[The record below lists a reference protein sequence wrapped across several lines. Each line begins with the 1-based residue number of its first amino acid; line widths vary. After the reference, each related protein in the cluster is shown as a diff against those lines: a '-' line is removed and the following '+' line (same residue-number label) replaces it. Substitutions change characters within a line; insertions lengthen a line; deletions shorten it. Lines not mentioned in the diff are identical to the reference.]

1 MTGTLARPATPPAG
15 RITGKVSAHP
25 AGEFARRALT
35 PGICLLLALL
45 PFITAPGQII
55 ADTKL
60 NLAVS
65 PAGFLARALT
75 LWDPQQFGGLQ
86 NQAAGYVFPMG
97 PFFVLGKLAAVPAW
111 ITQRLWIAVV
121 LIAACVGTQR
131 LAARLGIG
139 VPWTRAVAGLAY
151 ALSPIAL
158 SMVGQY
164 SDEYLPM
171 AMLPWI
177 LLPLAGAVRGQLSPA
192 RAAARSAVAVALC
205 GGTNA
210 ACTAAVLT
218 PALIY
223 ILASAPTQGAQGA
236 QEVRSSPSRR
246 RLLAWW
252 VPVTLLATC
261 WWSVPLVLEDKYG
274 VSFLPYT
281 ESAAVTTSVTSL
293 SDVLRGT
300 SNWISYLD
308 VTGQPWWPLGFRI
321 ATWWVPTLLTGL
333 VAAAG
338 LAGLIIRVPQG
349 PAGVPEGQAGAL
361 APARPAVRIAER
373 RFLLL
378 SVIAGVLIMGTA
390 HVSSLGNPLE
400 GSLNSLIN
408 GPASPFRNLWKFDPM
423 IRLPVAFG
431 LAHLMAT
438 RWPRRGLS
446 RVLSYALCA
455 VTGLAVAGVAALA
468 YLSGLAM
475 PGSFDAIPSYWTQA
489 AGWINAHAGNQA
501 VLVEP
506 GAPFGQYLWGTPL
519 DDVLS
524 PLTSADFVRRDI
536 SDIGS
541 VGNERLLETID
552 QRLSAGDGSAGLTE
566 VLARMGVK
574 YVVVRNDLDRSVLN
588 GAWPA
593 RVHQALAES
602 PGITRVAQFGTFVGS
617 FAPDNAVSHFDAPYP
632 PVEIYQVAGAE
643 PVANVQPA
651 AGALRVYGGPE
662 SLLTLGDENLLGRS
676 GTRPVLINDDGAGQP
691 TSGSVVSDSLRRRTT
706 GFGSIR
712 ASYSPTL
719 TATEPTVTFEATDDY
734 TEPGWSKY
742 QSVARY
748 TGIADVTASSS
759 ASDVAAIPGEWSSG
773 RLPYAAVDANLFT
786 RWESG
791 SWTGPV
797 GQWIQLKF
805 DAAIDPRTI
814 DVAFDASFV
823 SGPPVMQVR
832 ITTAAGQATDA
843 VQLTSNMQPLRVPP
857 GPTGWLRITVT
868 GLALRP
874 ALPTGAQVGIYDIA
888 VPGVQSAR
896 TIVTPAVPGPDPSAV
911 VLAKDEPQPSG
922 CMLTSMRWVCSP
934 LLAVATEE
942 QYGLDRTFDES
953 SPDPAVVHG
962 SAILVN
968 AALADQYTRLS
979 PSEPQV
985 TASSVYAPADPQ
997 DQPTAAFDGDRATS
1011 WAAAAYD
1018 RNPTLSIRW
1027 GGPRTV
1033 SRLTIERPPGASGFL
1048 EVRITGSAGQH
1059 RDAWVSASG
1068 MLTFAPMRT
1077 SALTLTFLP
1086 KYAPVQITD
1095 VGIPGVPPL
1104 TTPGGTFRLRCGLG
1118 PSLTVNGKAVAT
1130 RVTGSFASLR
1140 AEQPVQFTACSPVQL
1155 AAGANR
1161 IVEPVTDVFSIQ
1173 DAVVQATGAA
1183 ASRSALPAAAP
1194 PAAARVVQW
1203 TLTAR
1208 TLRVSAAARSYL
1220 VVDQNFNH
1228 GWKAV
1233 IGGRTLQPVRLDG
1246 WKQAWVLPAG
1256 TSGLVRLTFGPE
1268 LLFRVSLFGGLAV
1281 LALVVLAAVWP
1292 AGPRRRRGPPPAQA
1306 SRNKR
1311 DPLALPGPLAPRDSL
1326 AARGRRGPRLAV
1338 QLLQS
1343 AVVLAALAG
1352 AGLWLGG
1359 YPGAVA
1365 LPLVTSVFLA
1375 AASGLLPVGGRL
1387 GRLARVEHELP
1398 RPWLLAGL
1406 VMAAAVSAVAGR
1418 YLQSREASELVVTAL
1433 QNGIPQTLLIIVIG
1447 RLAAA
1452 LILS

>member
-1 MTGTLARPATPPAG
+1 LTGTLAGQATQPADPAIEEPSGEASGEASAQAARRIAG
-15 RITGKVSAHP
+15 RV
-25 AGEFARRALT
+25 LT

-86 NQAAGYVFPMG
+86 NQAVGYLFPMG
-97 PFFVLGKLAAVPAW
+97 PFFALGKLAAVPAW
-111 ITQRLWIAVV
+111 ITQRLWIAVL
-121 LIAACVGTQR
+121 LIAAFTGAQR
-131 LAARLGIG
+131 LAARFGIG

-158 SMVGQY
+158 SMTGQM
-164 SDEYLPM
+164 SGEFLPM

-177 LLPLAGAVRGQLSPA
+177 LLPLAGAARGQVSPW

-205 GGTNA
+205 SGMNA
-210 ACTAAVLT
+210 ASTVAVLV

-223 ILASAPTQGAQGA
+223 VLFAART
-236 QEVRSSPSRR
+236 RSSPSSSRW

-252 VPVTLLATC
+252 APAALLATC
-261 WWSVPLVLEDKYG
+261 SWSVPLVLLARYG

-281 ESAAVTTSVTSL
+281 ESAAVTTAVTSL

-300 SNWISYLD
+300 SDWVSYLD

-321 ATWWVPTLLTGL
+321 ATGWLPVLLTGL
-333 VAAAG
+333 IAAAG
-338 LAGLIIRVPQG
+338 LAGLIVRVPVTG
-349 PAGVPEGQAGAL
+349 PAGPDELA
-361 APARPAVRIAER
+361 APAARIAER

-378 SVIAGVLIMGTA
+378 SVIAGVAIIGTA
-390 HVSSLGNPLE
+390 HVSSLGNPLA
-400 GSLNSLIN
+400 GPLDSLIN

-431 LAHLMAT
+431 LAHLLAA
-438 RWPRRGLS
+438 RRPERVLS
-446 RVLSYALCA
+446 RVLNRALFT
-455 VTGLAVAGVAALA
+455 VTGLAIAIVAGLA
-468 YLSGLAM
+468 YISGLAG
-475 PGSFDAIPSYWTQA
+475 PGSFGSIPSYWGQA
-489 AGWINAHAGNQA
+489 AGWLNAHAGHQG

-506 GAPFGQYLWGTPL
+506 GAPFGQYLWGSPL

-524 PLTSADFVRRDI
+524 PLTSADFARRDL

-541 VGNERLLETID
+541 VGNQRLLDAID
-552 QRLSAGDGSAGLTE
+552 QQMAAGDGSAGLTDL
-566 VLARMGVK
+566 LARMGVK
-574 YVVVRNDLDRSVLN
+574 YVVVRNDLDRSALN

-593 RVHQALAES
+593 RIHQALSKS

-643 PVANVQPA
+643 PVATVQPA
-651 AGALRVYGGPE
+651 AGTLRVYGGPE
-662 SLLTLGDENLLGRS
+662 SLLTLGNENLLGRS
-676 GTRPVLINDDGAGQP
+676 GSSPVLLNDDGAGQP
-691 TSGSVVSDSLRRRTT
+691 TARSVVSDSLRRRARS
-706 GFGSIR
+706 FGTIR
-712 ASYSPTL
+712 GSYSPTL
-719 TATEPTVTFEATDDY
+719 TATQPSATFEAADDF
-734 TEPGWSKY
+734 TEPGWTRY

-814 DVAFDASFV
+814 DVAFDASFA

-832 ITTAAGQATDA
+832 ITTAAGEATDA
-843 VQLTSNMQPLRVPP
+843 VQITSDMQPLRVPS
-857 GPTGWLRITVT
+857 GPTGWLRIIVT

-874 ALPTGAQVGIYDIA
+874 VPPTGAQVGIYAIA
-888 VPGVQSAR
+888 VPGVQAAR

-934 LLAVATEE
+934 SLAASTEE
-942 QYGLDRTFDES
+942 QFGLDRTFYENS
-953 SPDPAVVHG
+953 AEPAAVHG
-962 SAILVN
+962 SAILLN
-968 AALADQYTRLS
+968 ASLADQFTRLG
-979 PSEPQV
+979 PHEPQV
-985 TASSVYAPADPQ
+985 TASSVDSTADPQ
-997 DQPTAAFDGDRATS
+997 DQPMAAFDGNPATS
-1011 WAAAAYD
+1011 WVAAAAD
-1018 RNPTLSIRW
+1018 RHPTLRIQW
-1027 GGPRTV
+1027 DGARTL
-1033 SRLTIERPPGASGFL
+1033 SQLTVERPPGASGFL
-1048 EVRITGSAGQH
+1048 EVRLTGSGGQ
-1059 RDAWVSASG
+1059 RRVAWASRSG
-1068 MLTFAPMRT
+1068 VLTFAPMRT
-1077 SALTLTFLP
+1077 SSLALTFLP
-1086 KYAPVQITD
+1086 SYSPVQVTGVD
-1095 VGIPGVPPL
+1095 IPGVPQL
-1104 TTPGGTFRLRCGLG
+1104 GTPTGTFRLPCGLG
-1118 PSLTVNGKAVAT
+1118 PSLTVNGRPVPT
-1130 RVTGSFASLR
+1130 RVTGSFASLL
-1140 AEQPVQFTACSPVQL
+1140 AERPVQFTACSPVRL

-1161 IVEPVTDVFSIQ
+1161 LVEPVTDVFSIQ
-1173 DAVVQATGAA
+1173 DAVVQGTGTA
-1183 ASRSALPAAAP
+1183 ASPPEPP
-1194 PAAARVVQW
+1194 PAAAGVVRW
-1203 TLTAR
+1203 TATAR
-1208 TLRVSAAARSYL
+1208 TLRVSAAVRSYL
-1220 VVDQNFNH
+1220 VVDENFNA

-1233 IGGRTLQPVRLDG
+1233 IGGRTLTPVRLDG

-1268 LLFRVSLFGGLAV
+1268 RLFRVTVFGGLAV
-1281 LALVVLAAVWP
+1281 LALVVLAAAWL
-1292 AGPRRRRGPPPAQA
+1292 AGPRRRRGPPPAQVPA
-1306 SRNKR
+1306 GKP
-1311 DPLALPGPLAPRDSL
+1311 DAL
-1326 AARGRRGPRLAV
+1326 AARVLREPLAFRTRRGLRLTG

-1343 AVVLAALAG
+1343 MVALAALAG
-1352 AGLWLGG
+1352 IGLWLGG
-1359 YPGAVA
+1359 YPGAVI
-1365 LPLVTSVFLA
+1365 LPLTTSVFLM
-1375 AASGLLPVGGRL
+1375 AASGLLPADGRL
-1387 GRLARVEHELP
+1387 GRLVRVERELP

-1406 VMAAAVSAVAGR
+1406 VLLASISAVAGQ
-1418 YLQSREASELVVTAL
+1418 YLQSREAPALIVTAL
-1433 QNGIPQTLLIIVIG
+1433 QNGIPQFLLIIVIG